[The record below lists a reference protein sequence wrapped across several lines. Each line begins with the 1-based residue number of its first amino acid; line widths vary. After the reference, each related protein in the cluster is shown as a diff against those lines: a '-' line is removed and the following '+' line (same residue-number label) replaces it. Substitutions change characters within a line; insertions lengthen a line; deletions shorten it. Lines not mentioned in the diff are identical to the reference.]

1 MILGRAQHIRIAYM
15 SSAKVQFPSPSLG
28 TKLWEIAETGQGHLS
43 PAQSLLLSCAGSPSH
58 HGCSQMLFSFSICQ

>member
-1 MILGRAQHIRIAYM
+1 MILGRAQHVRIAYM

-43 PAQSLLLSCAGSPSH
+43 PAQSLLLSCADSPSH